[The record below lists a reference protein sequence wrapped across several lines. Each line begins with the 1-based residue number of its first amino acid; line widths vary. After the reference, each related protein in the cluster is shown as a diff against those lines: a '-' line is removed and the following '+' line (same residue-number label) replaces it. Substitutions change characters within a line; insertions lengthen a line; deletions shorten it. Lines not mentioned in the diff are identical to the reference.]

1 MEKQE
6 ARDMI
11 GQFLTGHLVPE
22 TIKELEQLVDAHLL
36 LLYPVP
42 QPLLSSLQA
51 LHQEQAPLGYTVIV
65 QTYKDRTRVL
75 YVKTRHLK
83 RFGQMIANPN
93 DTDDVD

>member
-6 ARDMI
+6 ARDVI

-22 TIKELEQLVDAHLL
+22 TIAELEQLVDAHLL

-42 QPLLSSLQA
+42 QPLLTDLQRK
-51 LHQEQAPLGYTVIV
+51 HQAQAPLGYTVII

-75 YVKTRHLK
+75 YVKTKHLR